1 MSSNRTTQRALQ
13 ILCLLAKRPDGMTLS
28 EISLELEMPKT
39 SAFDILQTLRQEHF
53 LRETHKRFSI
63 GYMAHEVGRSYQ
75 PDRDLYDVW
84 NSLCQRIE
92 KSYEM
97 ELLWNRGGKA
107 WTYEYKYRKGGKT
120 LCALYA
126 KEKTLG
132 FMVILGKDERA
143 KFEIQRGQFSNEV
156 QMIYDAAT
164 TFHDGKWIMF
174 ELKDTKLFNDME
186 RLLLIKRKPN
196 RKAE

>member
-1 MSSNRTTQRALQ
+1 MKEPFQ
-13 ILCLLAKRPDGMTLS
+13 IPAS
-28 EISLELEMPKT
+28 E
-39 SAFDILQTLRQEHF
+39 DIENL
-53 LRETHKRFSI
+53 I
-63 GYMAHEVGRSYQ
+63 GTG
-75 PDRDLYDVW
+75 LYNVW
-84 NSLCQRIE
+84 NSLCQLIE

-97 ELLWNRGGKA
+97 EQLWNRGGKA
-107 WTYEYKYRKGGKT
+107 WT
-120 LCALYA
+120 YA

>member
-1 MSSNRTTQRALQ
+1 MKEPFQ
-13 ILCLLAKRPDGMTLS
+13 IPTS
-28 EISLELEMPKT
+28 E
-39 SAFDILQTLRQEHF
+39 DIENL
-53 LRETHKRFSI
+53 I
-63 GYMAHEVGRSYQ
+63 GT
-75 PDRDLYDVW
+75 DLYDVW

-97 ELLWNRGGKA
+97 ELLWNHGGKA

-132 FMVILGKDERA
+132 FMVILG
-143 KFEIQRGQFSNEV
+143 NEV